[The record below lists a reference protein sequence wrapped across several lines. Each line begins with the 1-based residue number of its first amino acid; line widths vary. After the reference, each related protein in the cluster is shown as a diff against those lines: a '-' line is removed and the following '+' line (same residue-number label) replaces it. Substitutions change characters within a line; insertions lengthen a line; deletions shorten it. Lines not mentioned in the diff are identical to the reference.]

1 LFGPGPDLAR
11 ISSQVSRS
19 ACEIVKG
26 TILEVDCMEL
36 TSLGEFRYPIVTV
49 PLGFDETIQ
58 EPVCL
63 YMIGRPFSEGT
74 LVQLM

>member
-1 LFGPGPDLAR
+1 MV
-11 ISSQVSRS
+11 Q
-19 ACEIVKG
+19 G

-36 TSLGEFRYPIVTV
+36 TSHGIYRYPIVTV

-63 YMIGRPFSEGT
+63 FMIGRPFSEGI

>member
-1 LFGPGPDLAR
+1 MV
-11 ISSQVSRS
+11 Q
-19 ACEIVKG
+19 G
-26 TILEVDCMEL
+26 TILEVDWMEL
-36 TSLGEFRYPIVTV
+36 TSLGKRRYPIATV

-63 YMIGRPFSEGT
+63 FMVGRPFSEAT